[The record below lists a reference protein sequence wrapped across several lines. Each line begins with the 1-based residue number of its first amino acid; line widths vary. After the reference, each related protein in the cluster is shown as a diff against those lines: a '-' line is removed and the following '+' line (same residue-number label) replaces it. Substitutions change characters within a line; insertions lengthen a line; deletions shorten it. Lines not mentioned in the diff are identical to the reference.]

1 MRLTFFF
8 FSFFFLFIY
17 FLRRAPFLLM
27 HPKTGC
33 IACGV
38 QVCAPPASNEGLYG
52 PSFFLFYLFLFFFFI
67 FYYFLFSIFFA
78 FLVTLN

>member
-1 MRLTFFF
+1 
-8 FSFFFLFIY
+8 
-17 FLRRAPFLLM
+17 
-27 HPKTGC
+27 
-33 IACGV
+33 V